1 MHNADLRSWLY
12 KPISTIQDIQA
23 WAQRSVIT
31 LPETMEPDDM
41 LITCNQRRVPY
52 VLEDGSKQFVRCFL
66 VQTPGTQN
74 TFSIFLHGPHAI
86 MDGRPTLLAFS
97 LLLSFMSE
105 STVPLAGLDWGT
117 EWKNLPAGPVTAT
130 GGPRPNWE
138 TEAVPLLE
146 KIREIYANPI
156 ASYPYDRKFGCTGG
170 R

>member
-1 MHNADLRSWLY
+1 
-12 KPISTIQDIQA
+12 
-23 WAQRSVIT
+23 
-31 LPETMEPDDM
+31 
-41 LITCNQRRVPY
+41 
-52 VLEDGSKQFVRCFL
+52 
-66 VQTPGTQN
+66 
-74 TFSIFLHGPHAI
+74 

-146 KIREIYANPI
+146 KIREIYANPVVRILSKSVRGSNAEYWTSLPI